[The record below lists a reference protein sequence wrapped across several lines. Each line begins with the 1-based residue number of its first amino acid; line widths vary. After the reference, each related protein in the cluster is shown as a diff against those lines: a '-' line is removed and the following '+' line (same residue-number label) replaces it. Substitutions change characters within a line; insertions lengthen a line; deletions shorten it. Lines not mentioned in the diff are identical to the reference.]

1 MTKAHK
7 LSISDGDGVDCSTQN
22 FDLQTIEDY
31 LHHFMATLYQ
41 NTSLFLSTE
50 QPKKVIHT
58 VTFILQSNLFLPL
71 TPVNQSKKLAM
82 IVF

>member
-7 LSISDGDGVDCSTQN
+7 LSISDGDGVGCSTQN

-58 VTFILQSNLFLPL
+58 VPFILQTNHFFSFGPCESM
-71 TPVNQSKKLAM
+71 QKASHD
-82 IVF
+82 VF